1 MFDIKELKLRRNT
14 WIRSSGLPLHLIG
27 WELSDCIEVS
37 ADVKSVINGWLASVK
52 SGKIINAIGER
63 SCGRGVAFYGSPG
76 RGKTTVAAAI
86 IQEAMRTFSQDVF
99 SLNDVRPCYFIT
111 YASLVDLKGLTM
123 EEYVDESTDNLFAG
137 IMGEHKDEYRNI
149 KILVIDDVGREHPS
163 GSGWNKN
170 LLHHVLRSRFN
181 KGLPTIVTSNIL
193 QKNWEDWYG
202 EATGSFTHEA
212 FANIE
217 LNSEKGDLRR
227 T

>member
-1 MFDIKELKLRRNT
+1 MFNVNDLKLRRNT
-14 WIRSSGLPLHLIG
+14 WIRSAGLPSHLIG
-27 WELSDCIEVS
+27 WELSDCLEVS
-37 ADVKSVINGWLASVK
+37 ENTLSIVKGWLHKVQ
-52 SGKIINAIGER
+52 SGKIIDAIGER
-63 SCGRGVAFYGSPG
+63 TCGKGLAFYGSPG
-76 RGKTTVAAAI
+76 NGKTTLAASI

-123 EEYVDESTDNLFAG
+123 EEYVDESTQNLFAG

-149 KILVIDDVGREHPS
+149 KILVLDDVGREHPS

-181 KGLPTIVTSNIL
+181 RGLPTIVTSNIL
-193 QKNWEDWYG
+193 QEKWPEWYG

-217 LNSEKGDLRR
+217 LKSEKGDLRR
-227 T
+227 I